1 MEVLFLL
8 LPLQPKKL
16 RMALAVHL
24 TNLLAAEKFRVTLI
38 EKKCSETSF
47 NNSGCGDA
55 CGGLR
60 QRRWV
65 QPYFSL

>member
-1 MEVLFLL
+1 
-8 LPLQPKKL
+8 
-16 RMALAVHL
+16 MALAVHL